1 MISDMSLDMIYVYVV
16 YICGYTNKAVRGRG
30 VGGYSFLFV
39 VVYALYGSG
48 IGYMGHVLQRVHFKN
63 FARSLRDR

>member
-39 VVYALYGSG
+39 VVYALYGF
-48 IGYMGHVLQRVHFKN
+48 GHGTYGAYTDRVHFKN

>member
-30 VGGYSFLFV
+30 VGENSFLFV
-39 VVYALYGSG
+39 VVCAPCGSG
-48 IGYMGHVLQRVHFKN
+48 IGYMGHI
-63 FARSLRDR
+63 LRRGAF